1 MFYLAQV
8 FENNV
13 SANILVYAVH
23 IYAFIKVIERL
34 YLFMHKIPLK
44 EKKKGK
50 KCRVVGSPVFYLI

>member
-23 IYAFIKVIERL
+23 IYTFIKVIERL

-44 EKKKGK
+44 EKK
-50 KCRVVGSPVFYLI
+50 RERNAEL